1 MFESIQNFEDL
12 KLLSDDYTQML
23 LKRVS
28 MNTLAKALVDL
39 KHSDE
44 VYLKFHNNFDEK
56 QTRNY
61 YKELSKLGI
70 VSPESIEFAKN
81 RILQD
86 LKRLSDEIEYRKTHN
101 KIQSFF
107 HWDFPIIWNDFF
119 YDYLIKIFPKFIRSK
134 FTVRLFK
141 NLSKSFGKLTDALDK
156 FVLVSNLERLD
167 DLFKIDE
174 VIQFNNVKDLKSLI
188 NFKKID
194 DKKCRWSCPE
204 TQKINKKTLKKTSYL
219 LSCLTIIISDLRKIE
234 NKSENLEE
242 LFVTLKNF
250 RSVTYNIFKEKL
262 EEKSDKEYTIGTK
275 DKKKVLYYISNHEDD
290 STTYFLNDF
299 ENEKDV
305 LSPITNTLDYH
316 EVFKDD
322 AEDDLKDYREIYN
335 LKDHTKTLKNNHRII
350 VKDDLKEAVILTLTK
365 KINKE

>member
-28 MNTLAKALVDL
+28 IKNLVKALVDL

-56 QTRNY
+56 QTRKY
-61 YKELSKLGI
+61 YKELSRVGI
-70 VSPESIEFAKN
+70 VRPESIEFAKD

-107 HWDFPIIWNDFF
+107 HWDFPIIWSDFF

-134 FTVRLFK
+134 FTVHLFE

-299 ENEKDV
+299 KGEIDV
-305 LSPITNTLDYH
+305 LSPITSTLDYH

-322 AEDDLKDYREIYN
+322 VEDDLKEYQEIYN
-335 LKDHTKTLKNNHRII
+335 SKDHTKTLKNNHRII